1 MTEARSRPL
10 RVAVA
15 AIAESISGAVIVL
28 LSFSTEL
35 FSTEVVPRAAGWVAV
50 WGVAVW
56 GVLILLSGIGLYFQ
70 IWLARVTSVVFSVP
84 TALMAM
90 LALTVEGSDWVHIAA
105 GQVFISGILVLYA
118 LGIFSFKEG

>member
-1 MTEARSRPL
+1 MTESRSRPL
-10 RVAVA
+10 RVGVA

-28 LSFSTEL
+28 LS

-118 LGIFSFKEG
+118 LGIISFGEG

>member
-1 MTEARSRPL
+1 
-10 RVAVA
+10 VA

-35 FSTEVVPRAAGWVAV
+35 FSTELFPRAAAWVAV
-50 WGVAVW
+50 WGA
-56 GVLILLSGIGLYFQ
+56 LILLSGIGLYFQ
-70 IWLARVTSVVFSVP
+70 IWWARATSVVFSVP

-90 LALTVEGSDWVHIAA
+90 LALTVEGSDWEHIAQ
-105 GQVFISGILVLYA
+105 GLVFISGILVLYA

>member
-1 MTEARSRPL
+1 MTESRSRPL
-10 RVAVA
+10 RIAVA

-35 FSTEVVPRAAGWVAV
+35 FPRAAGWVAV
-50 WGVAVW
+50 WGVAVL
-56 GVLILLSGIGLYFQ
+56 GALILLAGIGLYFQ

-90 LALTVEGSDWVHIAA
+90 LALTVEGSDWEHIAE
-105 GQVFISGILVLYA
+105 GLVFISGVLVLYG
-118 LGIFSFKEG
+118 LGIIELVGRFED

>member
-1 MTEARSRPL
+1 MTESRSRPL
-10 RVAVA
+10 RIAVA

-35 FSTEVVPRAAGWVAV
+35 FPRAAGWVAV
-50 WGVAVW
+50 WGVAVL
-56 GVLILLSGIGLYFQ
+56 GALILLAGIGLYFQ

-90 LALTVEGSDWVHIAA
+90 LAMTVEGSDWEHIAE
-105 GQVFISGILVLYA
+105 GLVFISGVLVLYG
-118 LGIFSFKEG
+118 LGIIELVGRFED

>member
-1 MTEARSRPL
+1 MTESRSRPL
-10 RVAVA
+10 RIAVA

-35 FSTEVVPRAAGWVAV
+35 FPRAAGWVAV
-50 WGVAVW
+50 WGVAVL
-56 GVLILLSGIGLYFQ
+56 GALILLAGIGLYFQ

-90 LALTVEGSDWVHIAA
+90 LALTVEGSDWEHIAA
-105 GQVFISGILVLYA
+105 GLVFISGILVLYA
-118 LGIFSFKEG
+118 LGIIELVGRFED